1 MNAKFSGRI
10 VFLDYMRIVAFM
22 SVVVGHEFF
31 IYLVN
36 MAQDKS
42 LHATFR
48 YMADMLIPL
57 FQGGAA
63 GVVIFFL
70 SSGYIIT
77 HVLQRE
83 TTQIFLVRR
92 VLRIYPLYIFAVLAE
107 SLFATVSFGAP
118 FPSLSIML
126 ARLTLTG
133 DFFDTPYA
141 LTGVEW
147 SLRIEVLFYLFMALV
162 KYVGLF
168 KAQRLLPWVYV
179 GMVVFFLYAPA
190 FPDFAVWSD
199 GYFNIYAPFLLA
211 GSCVYLIEKRLANAY
226 VCTAAVI
233 LVMVVFCLLMSS
245 YHPAWKESNFAVM
258 ALTIF
263 LVSWHWGRFLKD
275 GLFLRMTSEIT
286 YSVYLFHGWLW
297 AYIKSAMKGTGLS
310 GLTLDVAVFAI
321 LLCVCYCLTVT
332 VERRGIY
339 AGRWISNRLNNK
351 QIGSPLQDRVPTPG

>member
-1 MNAKFSGRI
+1 MCSGYANSPVSRW
-10 VFLDYMRIVAFM
+10 
-22 SVVVGHEFF
+22 GCGCC
-31 IYLVN
+31 N
-36 MAQDKS
+36 
-42 LHATFR
+42 
-48 YMADMLIPL
+48 
-57 FQGGAA
+57 
-63 GVVIFFL
+63 FFL

-83 TTQIFLVRR
+83 TTLVFLIRR
-92 VLRIYPLYIFAVLAE
+92 ILRIYPLYIFAVLAE

-147 SLRIEVLFYLFMALV
+147 SLRIEVLFYLFMALI

-168 KAQRLLPWVYV
+168 KVQRLLPWVYI
-179 GMVVFFLYAPA
+179 GVVAFFLYAPV
-190 FPDFAVWSD
+190 FPDFSVWSD
-199 GYFNIYAPFLLA
+199 GYFNIYGPFLLA
-211 GSCVYLIEKRLANAY
+211 GSCVYLMEKRLANAC
-226 VCTAAVI
+226 VCTAAII
-233 LVMVVFCLLMSS
+233 LVMFVFCFLMSS

-263 LVSWHWGRFLKD
+263 LVGWHWGHFLKD
-275 GLFLRMTSEIT
+275 GLFLRMASEVT

-297 AYIKSAMKGTGLS
+297 AYIKSAIKGTGLS
-310 GLTLDVAVFAI
+310 GFMLDVTVFAI
-321 LLCVCYCLTVT
+321 LLCVCYCFTVT

-339 AGRWISNRLNNK
+339 AGRWISSRLYRK
-351 QIGSPLQDRVPTPG
+351 PIELPLQDRIPAPY